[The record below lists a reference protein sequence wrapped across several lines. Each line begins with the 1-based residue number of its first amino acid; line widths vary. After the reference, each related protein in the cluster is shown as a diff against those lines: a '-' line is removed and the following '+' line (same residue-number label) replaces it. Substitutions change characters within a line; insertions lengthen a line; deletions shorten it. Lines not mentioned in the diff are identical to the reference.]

1 MTQLLKIFVDD
12 KSLEVDKIKNLLKEH
27 GYTAEITNSL
37 NKQNYNSSY
46 IIDCERKI
54 SSLQKELRRVNMDLE
69 NFAYVASH
77 DMQEPLR
84 MVNSYVQLLQ
94 KRYKGKLDSQADD
107 FIAFA
112 VDGVTRM
119 KTLLDDLLTY
129 SRVSY
134 SNFKL
139 TNLDLNA
146 VIRKVEHKMTN
157 SSKCSKFII
166 NSTQLPVIQADAFQM
181 EMLFFHLLEN
191 GIKFNKNTT
200 PTVDI
205 SSRKNENH
213 WLFTVKD
220 NGIGFE
226 KAYYD
231 KIFNIFNRL
240 HNYSEFKGSGIG
252 LALCKKILEYHNGSI
267 WAQSVPGKG
276 STFSFCIPFGQII
289 PEHG

>member
-1 MTQLLKIFVDD
+1 MTKQLKIFVDD
-12 KSLEVDKIKNLLKEH
+12 NSSEVDKIKNLLKEN
-27 GYTAEITNSL
+27 GYTAEITNSEDL
-37 NKQNYNSSY
+37 QNSNSSY
-46 IIDCERKI
+46 IIDCEDRI
-54 SSLQKELRRVNMDLE
+54 LALQKELCRVNLDLE

-94 KRYKGKLDSQADD
+94 KRYKEKLDSQADD

-119 KTLLDDLLTY
+119 KTLLDDLLSY

-139 TNLDLNA
+139 TSLDLNA
-146 VIRKVEHKMTN
+146 IIKKVEPKITN

-166 NSTQLPVIQADAFQM
+166 NSPRLPVIQADAFQM

-200 PTVDI
+200 PIVDI
-205 SSRKNENH
+205 SFRRNENY
-213 WLFTVKD
+213 WLFTVED
-220 NGIGFE
+220 NGIGIE

-231 KIFNIFNRL
+231 KIFNIFNKL

-267 WAQSVPGKG
+267 WVESKPGKG
-276 STFSFCIPFGQII
+276 STFSFYIPYGQII